1 MGRTTKA
8 KIAMLVGLASAQEEA
23 CRTALGDTAGFL
35 WVRDVARARD
45 LLPGLGAH
53 LVVVQAGLGDVQRR
67 LMAEAAAACDTRIVW
82 IPDDASNVAIERIV
96 QSAAASVQERE
107 ARPEPSSSR
116 PPSPSSSTPPR
127 PANPFAAFRTW
138 ELPSARSVAFVAV
151 ERKARTAPDAPL
163 VLVVDDIADNREMY
177 ADYLRY
183 SGLRV
188 HTAAT
193 AHEALAKARREAPAV
208 VVMDLALPG
217 MDGWEAMR
225 VMKEI
230 APFARIVVVTGH
242 SMEDHQARAKEAG
255 ADAFYEKPLLPSEL
269 LRGVRAF
276 LPGAEVPEKTTTRRR
291 RLT

>member
-1 MGRTTKA
+1 
-8 KIAMLVGLASAQEEA
+8 VGLASAQEEA

-127 PANPFAAFRTW
+127 PANPFAAFRT
-138 ELPSARSVAFVAV
+138 L
-151 ERKARTAPDAPL
+151 
-163 VLVVDDIADNREMY
+163 RE
-177 ADYLRY
+177 
-183 SGLRV
+183 
-188 HTAAT
+188 
-193 AHEALAKARREAPAV
+193 
-208 VVMDLALPG
+208 
-217 MDGWEAMR
+217 
-225 VMKEI
+225 
-230 APFARIVVVTGH
+230 
-242 SMEDHQARAKEAG
+242 
-255 ADAFYEKPLLPSEL
+255 
-269 LRGVRAF
+269 VR
-276 LPGAEVPEKTTTRRR
+276 
-291 RLT
+291 